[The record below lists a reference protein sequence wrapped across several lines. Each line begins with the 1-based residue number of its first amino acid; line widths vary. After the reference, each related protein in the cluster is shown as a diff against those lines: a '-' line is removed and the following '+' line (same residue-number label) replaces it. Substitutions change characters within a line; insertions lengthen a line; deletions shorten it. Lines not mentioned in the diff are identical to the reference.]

1 MKYDCVIFDL
11 DGTLLNTL
19 DDLCDS
25 VNFALRQFG
34 MPERSLSEIR
44 NFVGNGVRIL
54 VKSSAPEGTSEND
67 VDRILSVFREHYKD
81 HSRDKTKPY
90 DGIVELLQYLS
101 EKGIPTAVVS
111 NKVDSA
117 VQALVPEYFGSLI
130 SVAIGE
136 LEGVK
141 RKPEP
146 DTVLLAM
153 ERLGCSRPVYVGDSE
168 VDVKTAKNAA
178 VDGIFVTWGFRSEE
192 ELLAAGASVTVH
204 TADELREVLG

>member
-1 MKYDCVIFDL
+1 MIKMCIFDL